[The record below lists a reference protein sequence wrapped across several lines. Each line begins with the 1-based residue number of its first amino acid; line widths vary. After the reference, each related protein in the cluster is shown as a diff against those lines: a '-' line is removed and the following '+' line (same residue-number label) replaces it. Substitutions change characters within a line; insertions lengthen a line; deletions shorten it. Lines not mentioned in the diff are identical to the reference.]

1 MGGAPD
7 LNSKHSTPTAGGE
20 FLKVDEQ
27 SKREFL
33 QVGLES
39 VKLGQILVLAKT
51 VRSEKMTMRFHSL
64 HRAIAESPH
73 ARRDLPQV
81 GTSLDD
87 VLSASAAPQFAPC

>member
-1 MGGAPD
+1 M
-7 LNSKHSTPTAGGE
+7 
-20 FLKVDEQ
+20 KVDEQ
-27 SKREFL
+27 IKREFL

-39 VKLGQILVLAKT
+39 VKLGQILVLART

-64 HRAIAESPH
+64 GRVRAEGPR

-87 VLSASAAPQFAPC
+87 VLSVSAAAQFAQR